1 MPSRP
6 RLRSPHDREIAAL
19 ALPALGT
26 LVAEPLYVLADT
38 AVVGH
43 LGTDELAGLALAS
56 TVLLTFHALL
66 IFLAYATTSQVARL
80 IGAGHPDRAAHRSVQ
95 GLWLAL
101 VLGIAGVALL
111 IPTGQPLLR
120 LLGGEGAVLDA
131 GTTYLNISVLGL
143 PFMLVLLAASGSFH
157 GRQNTR
163 IPLALALAGA
173 VANLVIELV
182 LIYGFGYGIGASALA
197 TLIAQVSTSAVGTVL
212 VLRWARSHGAGLRPD
227 PAEMTD
233 LLVVGGALMARTAAL
248 RGSFALSVALAG
260 RMGTVELASHQIA
273 LQVWGLLALALD
285 SVAIAGQSIT
295 GRWLGAGDADR
306 AKAVARRMI
315 ELAIGLG
322 FALGLLTIAVRSPLA
337 RLFTDDP
344 LVISATASVLIVVA
358 LHQPVGGLVFA
369 LDGILIG
376 AGDHVYLAKAMALS
390 AALFAAAAATV
401 HAAELGLVW
410 LWIALGVL
418 MTSRAVTLTLRWRS
432 ATWLRLGA

>member
-26 LVAEPLYVLADT
+26 LIAEPLYILADT

-95 GLWLAL
+95 AFWLAL
-101 VLGIAGVALL
+101 VLGVAGVALL
-111 IPTGQPLLR
+111 IPAGPPLLR

-163 IPLALALAGA
+163 IPLVLALAGA

-197 TLIAQVSTSAVGTVL
+197 TLIAQVSTSAVGTTL
-212 VLRWARSHGAGLRPD
+212 VLRWARSQGAGLRPD

-233 LLVVGGALMARTAAL
+233 LLVVGGALMVRTAAL

-306 AKAVARRMI
+306 ARAVARRMI
-315 ELAIGLG
+315 ELAVAVGAGLG
-322 FALGLLTIAVRSPLA
+322 IVTVAVRGPLA
-337 RLFTDDP
+337 NVFTDDP
-344 LVISATASVLIVVA
+344 LVVASTASVLLMVA
-358 LHQPVGGLVFA
+358 LHQPIGGLVFA

-376 AGDHVYLAKAMALS
+376 AGDHVYLAKAMAL
-390 AALFAAAAATV
+390 AALVFAATAIALFAAG
-401 HAAELGLVW
+401 LGLVW
-410 LWIALGVL
+410 LWAALGVL
-418 MTSRAVTLTLRWRS
+418 LITRAITLTLRWRT

>member
-1 MPSRP
+1 M
-6 RLRSPHDREIAAL
+6 
-19 ALPALGT
+19 PALGT
-26 LVAEPLYVLADT
+26 LIAEPLYVLADT

-66 IFLAYATTSQVARL
+66 IFLAYATTGQVARL
-80 IGAGHPDRAAHRSVQ
+80 LGAGQMDRAAHRSVQ
-95 GLWLAL
+95 ALWLATA
-101 VLGIAGVALL
+101 LGLAGVAVL
-111 IPTGQPLLR
+111 IPAGPWLLR
-120 LLGGEGAVLDA
+120 ALGGDGAVLGA
-131 GTTYLNISVLGL
+131 ATTYLRISLLGL

-163 IPLALALAGA
+163 IPLVLALTGA

-197 TLIAQVSTSAVGTVL
+197 TLIAQVSTALVGGFL
-212 VLRWARSHGAGLRPD
+212 VVRWARSHGAGLAPHRR
-227 PAEMTD
+227 EMAD

-260 RMGTVELASHQIA
+260 RMGTVELASHQVA

-306 AKAVARRMI
+306 AKAVSRRMI
-315 ELAIGLG
+315 ELAVAVGVVLG
-322 FALGLLTIAVRSPLA
+322 AVTVVVRGPVA

-344 LVISATASVLIVVA
+344 RVIAATTAVLLVVA
-358 LHQPVGGLVFA
+358 LHQPIGGLVFA

-376 AGDHVYLAKAMALS
+376 AGDHAYLAKAMALS
-390 AALFAAAAATV
+390 ALLFSAVAVAGYAAG
-401 HAAELGLVW
+401 LGLVW

-418 MTSRAVTLTLRWRS
+418 LVSRALTLTIRWRS

>member
-1 MPSRP
+1 M
-6 RLRSPHDREIAAL
+6 RSPHDREIAAL

-26 LVAEPLYVLADT
+26 LIAEPLYILADT

-95 GLWLAL
+95 AFWLAL
-101 VLGIAGVALL
+101 VLGVAGVALL
-111 IPTGQPLLR
+111 IPAGPPLLR

-163 IPLALALAGA
+163 IPLVLALAGA

-197 TLIAQVSTSAVGTVL
+197 TLIAQVSTSAVGTAL
-212 VLRWARSHGAGLRPD
+212 VLRWARSQGAGLRPD

-233 LLVVGGALMARTAAL
+233 LLVVGGALMVRTAAL

-295 GRWLGAGDADR
+295 GRWLGAGDAER
-306 AKAVARRMI
+306 ARAVARRMI
-315 ELAIGLG
+315 ELAVAVGAGLG
-322 FALGLLTIAVRSPLA
+322 IVTVAVRGPLA
-337 RLFTDDP
+337 NVFTDDP
-344 LVISATASVLIVVA
+344 LVVASTASVLLMVA
-358 LHQPVGGLVFA
+358 LHQPIGGLVFA

-376 AGDHVYLAKAMALS
+376 AGDHVYLAKAMAL
-390 AALFAAAAATV
+390 AALAFAATAIALFAAG
-401 HAAELGLVW
+401 LGLVW
-410 LWIALGVL
+410 LWAALGVL
-418 MTSRAVTLTLRWRS
+418 MLTRAVTLTLRWRT